1 MIKTY
6 KFKSTRIWI
15 FIPILFILIVS
26 VSIIFSDLLKPYEG
40 FLGFLLFLIQVVI
53 SFIFSWAIST
63 IKIEVIIDESKIKI
77 RKLKGI
83 LPYETKEFEYDEI
96 NEYKYTPDRNFDT
109 LKIKLKNRKT
119 IRLVRLDTII
129 NRDVEFN
136 KFVNKFTIIVNKL
149 NDENK
154 TEIYR
159 VLNFY
164 ETKQGIY
171 IAYIFAICIVILTV
185 SLFFIPNTMN
195 KAGAI
200 IAIMGGSF
208 YILQVFHF
216 RRKKK

>member
-6 KFKSTRIWI
+6 KFNSTRIWI
-15 FIPILFILIVS
+15 FLPILIILIVS
-26 VSIIFSDLLKPYEG
+26 VSIILSDLLKPYEG
-40 FLGFLLFLIQVVI
+40 FLGFVLFLIQVVI
-53 SFIFSWAIST
+53 SFILSWAIST
-63 IKIEVIIDESKIKI
+63 IKLEVIIDESKIKI

-83 LPYETKEFEYDEI
+83 LPYETKEFEFTEI
-96 NEYKYTPDRNFDT
+96 DEYKYTPDRNFDT

-119 IRLVRLDTII
+119 IRLVRLDTVV
-129 NRDVEFN
+129 NRNKEFN
-136 KFVNKFTIIVNKL
+136 KFVNRFSSIVNKL

-171 IAYIFAICIVILTV
+171 IAYIFAICIAFLIV
-185 SLFFIPNTMN
+185 SLFLTPNTMN

-200 IAIMGGSF
+200 VAIMGGSF
-208 YILQVFHF
+208 YIFQVIHF
-216 RRKKK
+216 RRKK